1 LSKFLFF
8 YDEHSVDYVRNKKIK
23 IYRKA
28 KIEKWIDI
36 NLVCY
41 NISMLYIVPTPIGNL
56 QDITLRALEILKT
69 ADIVL
74 AEDTRRT
81 KTLLTHFLIDKPIV
95 RYNENDE
102 RSAAHCLNL
111 CKTKTCA
118 LVCDGGTPCISDP
131 GWKLARDCYAAAV
144 KVTALPGPSALTCAL
159 SAAGIT
165 GGAFT
170 FLGFLPRKTGKI
182 NKMLEAAYALEKP
195 VVIYESP
202 YRVIKLLEIISA
214 ALGPD
219 TPVIIFRELTKVFEE
234 RFAAPVSVALENLK
248 KRNKILGEFV
258 IIINRPAVQEPDNEN
273 GNF

>member
-1 LSKFLFF
+1 
-8 YDEHSVDYVRNKKIK
+8 
-23 IYRKA
+23 
-28 KIEKWIDI
+28 
-36 NLVCY
+36 
-41 NISMLYIVPTPIGNL
+41 MLYIVPTPIGNL
-56 QDITLRALEILKT
+56 ADITLRALEILKA
-69 ADIVL
+69 ADVIL

-81 KTLLTHFLIDKPIV
+81 KTLLAHFLIDKPVV

-102 RSAAHCLNL
+102 RSVAQALNL

-131 GWKLARDCYAAAV
+131 GWKLARDCYAAGV

-170 FLGFLPRKTGKI
+170 FLGFMPRKTGKI
-182 NKMLEAAYALEKP
+182 NKLLTAAYALEKP
-195 VVIYESP
+195 VIIYESP

-214 ALGPD
+214 SLGPR
-219 TPVIIFRELTKVFEE
+219 TPVAVFRELTKVFEE
-234 RFAAPVSVALENLK
+234 RLAAPVGEVLENFK

-258 IIINRPAVQEPDNEN
+258 IIIDRPAAEDIENEDE
-273 GNF
+273 NF